1 MLTNNY
7 LFQMPRRSVP
17 KLQDDWMPSFET
29 VLVKTKKN
37 GSIDLFHKVTGHK
50 LQSLPPQ
57 RISNC
62 VTIRSDNAQE
72 ITPSLESQLIQDIV
86 ESSREIAVVVPFVDI
101 QPDPQRVA
109 MELTRQSQLR
119 RRGMSSF
126 GSSSSKSSSGP
137 ILRSDSGSSK
147 STTTTSW
154 SPFEN
159 DSLQG
164 ERKAAERAVSAGTLL
179 SRLQPGREGKTQ
191 GAKKRK
197 RRHKRQYD
205 FGLKPAKKRRVQQR
219 SSSRHATQKDKTKY
233 VAESSSEEQDHDD
246 TSEDRSETSAPRS
259 NRRKKSSIK
268 QHSEDSEEDTQSTA
282 SKRPQRMRGLLLQF
296 TDFVTSSLPSKSPA
310 TTSSTK
316 KGKRKSR
323 K

>member
-1 MLTNNY
+1 
-7 LFQMPRRSVP
+7 
-17 KLQDDWMPSFET
+17 MPSFET
-29 VLVKTKKN
+29 VVVKTKKN

-57 RISNC
+57 KISNG

-72 ITPSLESQLIQDIV
+72 MTPSLESQLIQDII

-101 QPDPQRVA
+101 EPDPQRVA
-109 MELTRQSQLR
+109 MELTRQSQPR

-126 GSSSSKSSSGP
+126 GCSSSKSSSGP
-137 ILRSDSGSSK
+137 VLRSDSGSSK
-147 STTTTSW
+147 STTTSW

-164 ERKAAERAVSAGTLL
+164 ERRAAERAVSAGTLL

-197 RRHKRQYD
+197 RRYKRQYD

-219 SSSRHATQKDKTKY
+219 TSSRVATQKDKTRY
-233 VAESSSEEQDHDD
+233 VAESSSEEEQDHDD
-246 TSEDRSETSAPRS
+246 TSEDRSEPPRS
-259 NRRKKSSIK
+259 NRRNKSSTK
-268 QHSEDSEEDTQSTA
+268 QSTA
-282 SKRPQRMRGLLLQF
+282 SKRPQRTRSLSRF
-296 TDFVTSSLPSKSPA
+296 TDLVTSSLPSKSPA
-310 TTSSTK
+310 TSSAK